1 MTAWK
6 CRLTIIGPTKM
17 VAAFGDDAA
26 WQSTFAA
33 RHVEWMELSP
43 TRHVCEFSTNLPPV
57 TQLEKVSRSWLK
69 LTLLL
74 DYEDERSRVK
84 GLAKAKGGAAE
95 HHWFRY

>member
-1 MTAWK
+1 MTVWK
-6 CRLTIIGPTKM
+6 CRLTLLGSKQAMARCVEGLTWTRIMG
-17 VAAFGDDAA
+17 
-26 WQSTFAA
+26 A

-57 TQLEKVSRSWLK
+57 TQLEKVSHCWLR

-74 DYEDERSRVK
+74 DYEDETHRIK
-84 GLAKAKGGAAE
+84 GLAKAKAGAAE